1 MTTSGGRRGAPVILT
16 HGVAAWLVGPLALN
30 ASSVSEQT
38 RPWEGLPLTVYLVG
52 SLAIVLGG
60 VAMLLAII
68 QGGDREAF
76 GVRSWVGVG
85 LVAVALVVSGLATWA
100 IPIWTGL
107 YGVGLLV
114 RASSGVFRSAGR
126 FLGVS
131 FLAALAILIIL
142 TELEVGRRDSYGD
155 YPLAWTVAFWVAGV
169 GAAVGMGLWSRSE
182 PARTDELLTRA

>member
-16 HGVAAWLVGPLALN
+16 LGVAAWLVGPLALN
-30 ASSVSEQT
+30 ASSVLEQT

-114 RASSGVFRSAGR
+114 IASSGVFRSAGR

>member
-16 HGVAAWLVGPLALN
+16 LGAAAWLVGPLALN
-30 ASSVSEQT
+30 ASSVLEQT

-76 GVRSWVGVG
+76 GGRSWVGVG

-114 RASSGVFRSAGR
+114 IASSGVFRSAGR